1 MLAKKTADI
10 YVLMHQCSGAH
21 MDESHVRQNYKSK
34 SNN

>member
-1 MLAKKTADI
+1 MLAKNTADI
-10 YVLMHQCSGAH
+10 YVLMHQCSAH